1 MLRPYMNECAEHD
14 GRVAVIGISR
24 HRLLTDGEGV
34 TSLVGLSGCP
44 LRCRYCLNSQCWFY
58 DDAWRRYSPREL
70 YDLLRCD
77 DLYFRATGGGVTFG
91 GGEPLLHV
99 GFISRFR
106 EVCGDAWRISV
117 ETSLNVSSDDVVR
130 IMSVADDLIV
140 DVKDMNAGIY
150 SDYTQVDNACVI
162 ENLRLLADSGWADRT
177 IVRTPLIPSYNTASD
192 VNESVRQLQSMGFKR
207 IDRFKYLPR
216 IAWFAERTRRS
227 DADSGTRT
235 DKHSA
240 SSADR
245 SASSVDNSALLVD
258 RSDSSVGHFASSVDN
273 NMADVAPQVKPDY
286 GKAVC
291 EVLRRIRQ
299 MVASANDIDFLS
311 HPCSHATCASGTC
324 PVCESE
330 ARFISKCLARKER
343 QSGKVVI

>member
-1 MLRPYMNECAEHD
+1 MLRPYINECAEHD
-14 GRVAVIGISR
+14 GRVAVIGINR

-216 IAWFAERTRRS
+216 IAWFAAHTRRS

-245 SASSVDNSALLVD
+245 SASSVDNSAL
-258 RSDSSVGHFASSVDN
+258 SVDN
-273 NMADVAPQVKPDY
+273 MVDTAPQVKPDY

-311 HPCSHATCASGTC
+311 HPCSHVTCASGTC

-343 QSGKVVI
+343 QGGKVVI

>member
-140 DVKDMNAGIY
+140 DVKDMNADIY

-162 ENLRLLADSGWADRT
+162 ENLRLLADSGCADRT

-192 VNESVRQLQSMGFKR
+192 VDESVRQLQSMGFKR
-207 IDRFKYLPR
+207 IDRFKYIPR

-258 RSDSSVGHFASSVDN
+258 NSALSVDN
-273 NMADVAPQVKPDY
+273 MVDVAPQVKPDY

-299 MVASANDIDFLS
+299 MVASANDIDFS
-311 HPCSHATCASGTC
+311 PHPCSHATCASGTC

-343 QSGKVVI
+343 QGGKVVI

>member
-1 MLRPYMNECAEHD
+1 MNECAEHD
-14 GRVAVIGISR
+14 GRVAVIGINR

-216 IAWFAERTRRS
+216 IAWFAAHTRRS

-245 SASSVDNSALLVD
+245 SASSVDNSAL
-258 RSDSSVGHFASSVDN
+258 SVDN
-273 NMADVAPQVKPDY
+273 MVDTAPQVKPDY

-311 HPCSHATCASGTC
+311 HPCSHVTCASGTC

-343 QSGKVVI
+343 QGGKVVI

>member
-1 MLRPYMNECAEHD
+1 MC
-14 GRVAVIGISR
+14 
-24 HRLLTDGEGV
+24 
-34 TSLVGLSGCP
+34 
-44 LRCRYCLNSQCWFY
+44 
-58 DDAWRRYSPREL
+58 
-70 YDLLRCD
+70 
-77 DLYFRATGGGVTFG
+77 
-91 GGEPLLHV
+91 
-99 GFISRFR
+99 
-106 EVCGDAWRISV
+106 
-117 ETSLNVSSDDVVR
+117 SSD
-130 IMSVADDLIV
+130 L
-140 DVKDMNAGIY
+140 
-150 SDYTQVDNACVI
+150 
-162 ENLRLLADSGWADRT
+162 
-177 IVRTPLIPSYNTASD
+177 NTDSD

-240 SSADR
+240 SSTGC

-258 RSDSSVGHFASSVDN
+258 RSVSSVGHLASSVDN

-299 MVASANDIDFLS
+299 MVASANDIDFS
-311 HPCSHATCASGTC
+311 PHPCSHVTCASGTC

-343 QSGKVVI
+343 QGGKVVI

>member
-24 HRLLTDGEGV
+24 HRLLTDGDGV

-216 IAWFAERTRRS
+216 IAWFVAHTRRS

-245 SASSVDNSALLVD
+245 SASSV
-258 RSDSSVGHFASSVDN
+258 GHLASSVDN

-299 MVASANDIDFLS
+299 MVASANDIDFS
-311 HPCSHATCASGTC
+311 PHPCSHATCASGTC

-330 ARFISKCLARKER
+330 AQFISKCLARKER
-343 QSGKVVI
+343 QGGKVVI